1 MANIQI
7 DQATCSNCEL
17 CLSDCV
23 KMVFTVEGD
32 RVKVAREEKCIRC
45 GHCVAICP
53 EGSVIHRGLNPAGFE
68 EIDKALAPG
77 PDQVFHLLRA
87 RRSIRLYKDKP
98 VPREAL
104 EKIIEAGRYSPT
116 GSNSQNVEYV
126 AVVGR
131 QEVANF
137 QRMTVAFYEKLF
149 GHLMNPVKR
158 WLITLRLP
166 KEMVEQ
172 IKERLAD
179 MLEYKRYIQEGK
191 DVLFYDAPALLVAHA
206 PAWETSSAFNGA
218 AALYSASLMAHSIGL
233 GTCFNGFFEN
243 AINRSRPI
251 RERLGIPEKHRAYGT
266 MTIGYPAVRYKRLV
280 DRDRARVRWIT

>member
-1 MANIQI
+1 MATIQI
-7 DQATCSNCEL
+7 DEAICSNCEL
-17 CLSDCV
+17 CLTDCN
-23 KMVFTVEGD
+23 KRVFAVED
-32 RVKVAREEKCIRC
+32 DFVRVVHEEKCMRC

-53 EGSVIHRGLNPAGFE
+53 EGAITHRGLNPAGFA
-68 EIDKALAPG
+68 EIDKKLAPG

-87 RRSIRLYKDKP
+87 RRSIRQYKDKP

-126 AVVGR
+126 TVVGR

-137 QRMTVAFYEKLF
+137 QRMTVAFYEKLL

-166 KEMVEQ
+166 REMAEQ
-172 IKERLAD
+172 INERLGEV
-179 MLEYKRYIQEGK
+179 LEYKQLIDEGK
-191 DVLFYDAPALLVAHA
+191 DILFYDAPALLVVHA
-206 PAWETSSAFNGA
+206 PSWDTSSAFNGA
-218 AALYSASLMAHSIGL
+218 AAIYSASLMAHSLGL

-251 RERLGIPEKHRAYGT
+251 RERLGIPEKHRSYGT

-280 DRDRARVRWIT
+280 DRDRTRVHWIS